1 MSEAQNVKIAQ
12 MFDAIADVLEFK
24 GEMVFRVN
32 AYRRASRVLQ
42 DLREDVTVLWKDGR
56 LRGVPGIGEGLAEKI
71 EEYLSTGKMKR
82 HEEITKGVPSSLI
95 ELLRIQGLGPKT
107 LALANKRLRVETL
120 EDLKRVI
127 ENGSLEELPG
137 MGPKKVE
144 NIKKGIQL
152 FVASKERMSIGVAL
166 PIAERI
172 IGELQKA
179 AGVKR
184 ISVAGS
190 LRRCRE
196 TIGDID
202 ILCDGKDGAEII
214 RKFRELP
221 SVAQVLAAG
230 ETKGSIVVE
239 GGVQVDLR
247 VVEPDSYGAA
257 LQYFTGS
264 KAHNVRVREIAK
276 KKGLKVSEYGVF
288 RGKKRIGGRDEED
301 IYRAIGIP
309 MMPPEIREDWGEIE
323 AAEKGELPELVE
335 PLDIKGDFHVHS
347 KYSDGIASIADIAGK
362 AVSMGYKYVAIC
374 DHSKSAKYAGGM
386 ETAVLLRQLEEIKK
400 VNAGLV
406 NRGLRVLAG
415 VEVDIKADG
424 TLDFPDDLLEKLDVV
439 VASIHSGFKQRVT
452 ERIVAAMKNPRVH
465 IIGHPTGRL
474 ISRREGY
481 DIDLDRLMEAAR
493 DTGTALEI
501 NAYYD
506 RIDLSDLNCRKAKEL
521 GVSLAI
527 GTDSHRVEQLEFMKF
542 GLGAAR
548 RGWLEKR
555 DLLNT
560 LPVTRLVT
568 RLRNKGRR

>member
-1 MSEAQNVKIAQ
+1 

-56 LRGVPGIGEGLAEKI
+56 LEEVPGIGEGLAEKI
-71 EEYLSTGKMKR
+71 AEYLSTGKMKR
-82 HEEITKGVPSSLI
+82 YEEITSGVPSSLI

-107 LALANKRLRVETL
+107 LALAQKKLKVRNL

-127 ENGSLEELPG
+127 DDGSLEKLPG
-137 MGPKKVE
+137 MGAKKVE

-172 IGELQKA
+172 IAELQEA

-190 LRRCRE
+190 LRRRRE

-202 ILCDGKDGAEII
+202 ILCDGKNGAEII
-214 RKFRELP
+214 SKFTRLP
-221 SVAQVLAAG
+221 SVARVLAAG
-230 ETKGSIVVE
+230 DTKGSIVVQ

-264 KAHNVRVREIAK
+264 KAHNVRVREMAK
-276 KKGLKVSEYGVF
+276 KKGLKVNEYGVF
-288 RGKKRIGGRDEED
+288 KGKKRIGGRDEED
-301 IYRAIGIP
+301 IYGAVGIP
-309 MMPPEIREDWGEIE
+309 IMPPEIREDWGEIE

-335 PLDIKGDFHVHS
+335 PGDIKGDFHVHS

-362 AVSMGYKYVAIC
+362 ARSMGYKFVAVC
-374 DHSKSAKYAGGM
+374 DHSRSARYAGGM
-386 ETAVLLRQLEEIKK
+386 EPRELLKQIEEIRK
-400 VNAGLV
+400 VNAGL
-406 NRGLRVLAG
+406 GGKGFKVLAG

-424 TLDFPDDLLEKLDVV
+424 TLDFSDDLLDKLDVV

-452 ERIVAAMKNPRVH
+452 ERMVAAMKNPRVH

-481 DIDLDRLMEAAR
+481 EVDLDRVMEAAR

-521 GVSLAI
+521 GVTLSI
-527 GTDSHRVEQLEFMKF
+527 GTDSHRLEQLEFMTF

-548 RGWLEKR
+548 RGWLEKK

-560 LPVTRLVT
+560 LTVPRLLA
-568 RLRNKGRR
+568 RLGSKGKS

>member
-1 MSEAQNVKIAQ
+1 VSEAQNAKIAQ
-12 MFDAIADVLEFK
+12 MFDAIADVLEFR

-42 DLREDVTVLWKDGR
+42 DLREDVSVLLNEGR
-56 LRGVPGIGEGLAEKI
+56 LGEVPGIGEGMAEKI
-71 EEYLSTGKMKR
+71 AEYLSTGKMKR
-82 HEEITKGVPSSLI
+82 YEEVVKEVPASLI

-107 LALANKRLRVETL
+107 LALASKKLKVANL

-127 ENGSLEELPG
+127 DDGSLEELPG
-137 MGPKKVE
+137 MGAKKVE

-166 PIAERI
+166 PIAERVI
-172 IGELQKA
+172 DELREA

-190 LRRCRE
+190 LRRRRE

-202 ILCDGKDGAEII
+202 ILCDGKNGAEII
-214 RKFRELP
+214 QKFTELP
-221 SVAQVLAAG
+221 SVVRVLAAG
-230 ETKGSIVVE
+230 DTKGSIVVE
-239 GGVQVDLR
+239 GGIQVDLR
-247 VVEPDSYGAA
+247 VVEPDTYGAA

-264 KAHNVRVREIAK
+264 KAHNVRVREMAK

-288 RGKKRIGGRDEED
+288 RGAKRIGGRDEED
-301 IYRAIGIP
+301 IYKAIGIP

-323 AAEKGELPELVE
+323 AAEKGELPVLVE
-335 PLDIKGDFHVHS
+335 AGDVKGDFHVHS
-347 KYSDGIASIADIAGK
+347 KYSDGIASIADIAER
-362 AVSMGYKYVAIC
+362 AHSLGYKFVAIC
-374 DHSKSAKYAGGM
+374 DHSRSAKYAGGM
-386 ETAVLLRQLEEIKK
+386 EPRELLKQLDEITK
-400 VNAGLV
+400 VNAGFAKK
-406 NRGLRVLAG
+406 GFRVLAG
-415 VEVDIKADG
+415 AEVDIKADG
-424 TLDFPDDLLEKLDVV
+424 TMDFPDTLLSKLDVV

-452 ERIVAAMKNPRVH
+452 ERITAAMRNPHVH

-481 DIDLDRLMEAAR
+481 EVDLDRVMEAAR

-506 RIDLSDLNCRKAKEL
+506 RIDLSDLNARRAKEL
-521 GVSLAI
+521 GVKLAI
-527 GTDSHRVEQLEFMKF
+527 GTDSHRLEQLEFMRF

-548 RGWLEKR
+548 RGWLEKG

-560 LPVTRLVT
+560 LPVLRL
-568 RLRNKGRR
+568 LAKLKNKGRA

>member
-415 VEVDIKADG
+415 VEVDIKANG

>member
-1 MSEAQNVKIAQ
+1 MSEAQNANVAR

-42 DLREDVTVLWKDGR
+42 DLREDVTVLWKEGR
-56 LRGVPGIGEGLAEKI
+56 LKDVPGVGEGLAEKI
-71 EEYLSTGKMKR
+71 AEYLSTGKMKR
-82 HEEITKGVPSSLI
+82 YEEVTKEVPAGLI
-95 ELLRIQGLGPKT
+95 ELLGIQGLGPKT
-107 LALANKRLRVETL
+107 LALANKQLKVKNL
-120 EDLKRVI
+120 EDLKRVVDD
-127 ENGSLEELPG
+127 GSLEELPG
-137 MGPKKVE
+137 MGAKKVE

-152 FVASKERMSIGVAL
+152 FVASKQRMSIGVAL
-166 PIAERI
+166 PVAERI
-172 IGELQKA
+172 IEELKAA

-190 LRRCRE
+190 LRRRRE

-202 ILCDGKDGAEII
+202 ILCEGKDGAEIVGEFT
-214 RKFRELP
+214 RLP
-221 SVAQVLAAG
+221 SAERVLAAG
-230 ETKGSIVVE
+230 DTKGSIVVH

-247 VVEPDSYGAA
+247 VVEPDSFGAA

-264 KAHNVRVREIAK
+264 KAHNVRVREMAK

-288 RGKKRIGGRDEED
+288 RGERKIGGRDEED
-301 IYRAIGIP
+301 IYKAVGIP

-323 AAEKGELPELVE
+323 AAEEGKLPALVE
-335 PLDIKGDFHVHS
+335 QRDIKGDLHVHS
-347 KYSDGIASIADIAGK
+347 KYSDGVASIAEIARK
-362 AVSMGYKYVAIC
+362 AGSLGYAFVAIC
-374 DHSKSAKYAGGM
+374 DHSTAATYAGGL
-386 ETAVLLRQLEEIKK
+386 EPRELLRQIEEIRK
-400 VNAGLV
+400 VNAGLGKKGV
-406 NRGLRVLAG
+406 RVLAG
-415 VEVDIKADG
+415 CEVDIKADG
-424 TLDFPDDLLEKLDVV
+424 TLDFPDSLLEKLDVV

-452 ERIVAAMKNPRVH
+452 ERMVAAMKNPHVH

-481 DIDLDRLMEAAR
+481 DVDLDRVMEAAR

-521 GVSLAI
+521 GVKLSI
-527 GTDSHRVEQLEFMKF
+527 GTDSHRLEQLEFMKF

-548 RGWLEKR
+548 RGWLEKG

-560 LPVTRLVT
+560 LPVTRLLA
-568 RLRNKGRR
+568 RLMNKGRQ